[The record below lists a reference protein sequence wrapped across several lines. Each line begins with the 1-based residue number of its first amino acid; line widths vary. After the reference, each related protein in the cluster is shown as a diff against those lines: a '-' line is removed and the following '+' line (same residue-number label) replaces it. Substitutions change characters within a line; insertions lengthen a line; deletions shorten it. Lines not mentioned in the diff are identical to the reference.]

1 MDSNF
6 DFSDFFCD
14 RWSKRSHQSLVGQ
27 TVSYFSPLYTAILHH
42 FYLLS
47 HIHLFGLP
55 KMSSALALKER
66 TCSGCK
72 FCSLHAPRAT
82 CGSWQLFYSLPKW
95 CKMRQ
100 ALLLRL
106 KTTNSS
112 HRCRT
117 FCLWPRAVYHSE
129 CCHQVLYISPMF
141 QHFVEF
147 ALISQIGFHSP
158 APCWFYLS
166 FASALTRW
174 LSGSTEHLLVI
185 LIIFIQQSAC

>member
-14 RWSKRSHQSLVGQ
+14 RWSKKSHQSLVGQ
-27 TVSYFSPLYTAILHH
+27 TVSYFSPLYTATLRH

-47 HIHLFGLP
+47 HIRLLGLP
-55 KMSSALALKER
+55 KMSSALASKGR

-72 FCSLHAPRAT
+72 FCSSFARQAT
-82 CGSWQLFYSLPKW
+82 FGNWQLFYSLLKW

-106 KTTNSS
+106 RT
-112 HRCRT
+112 RT
-117 FCLWPRAVYHSE
+117 FCLWPRVVYHSE

-147 ALISQIGFHSP
+147 ALILQIGSHLP
-158 APCWFYLS
+158 VLCWFYLS
-166 FASALTRW
+166 FASALTR
-174 LSGSTEHLLVI
+174 LLGDAIEYLPVI